1 MREFYNVTD
10 KLKETLRSYE
20 GISTVTF
27 GDITQVDLKRQSIF
41 PLAHIVVNSADLLGN
56 VINFNFSIL
65 FLDLVDESD
74 QDLNKQEEPFYGIN
88 NLQDVYNSLLAQANH
103 LDQDLRRG
111 DLFSERYT
119 VTTGSLEATQDHL
132 ENVLAGWVMNINI
145 EVPNNKINIC

>member
-111 DLFSERYT
+111 DLFAERYT

>member
-65 FLDLVDESD
+65 FLDLVDVSD
-74 QDLNKQEEPFYGIN
+74 QDLNKQEEPFYGID

-111 DLFSERYT
+111 DLFKERYE
-119 VTTGSLEATQDHL
+119 VTTGSLEATQDYL

-145 EVPNNKINIC
+145 EVPNNKINVC

>member
-111 DLFSERYT
+111 DLFAERYT

-145 EVPNNKINIC
+145 EVPNNKISVC